1 MTKIIDKKI
10 RRKIRKKRSN
20 VVRGTLERPRVV
32 LSESN
37 RYLRVQAID
46 DTVGNTL
53 LAFSTED
60 FNEKDNNGYS
70 RKNKEFAKK
79 LGEEFAD
86 KLKKE
91 GKEKIVFDRN
101 GRLYHGKIKVFCET
115 MRQFG
120 INF

>member
-1 MTKIIDKKI
+1 MTTTSIDKKI
-10 RRKIRKKRSN
+10 RRKVRKKRSALIK
-20 VVRGTLERPRVV
+20 GSQERPRVV

-53 LAFSTED
+53 ASASTKD
-60 FNEKDNNGYS
+60 FNEQNNDYS
-70 RKNKEFAKK
+70 RKNKNYAKR
-79 LGEEFAD
+79 LGELFAE

-91 GKEKIVFDRN
+91 NKEKIIFDRN
-101 GRLYHGKIKVFCET
+101 GRPYHGKIEVFCQA
-115 MRQFG
+115 MRELG

>member
-1 MTKIIDKKI
+1 MTTITDKKI
-10 RRKIRKKRSN
+10 RRETRKQRSN
-20 VVRGTLERPRVV
+20 LVKGTNERPRVV

-46 DTVGNTL
+46 DTVGHTL
-53 LAFSTED
+53 LASSTAD
-60 FNEKDNNGYS
+60 FVEENASFS
-70 RKNKEFAKK
+70 RKNKNYAKK
-79 LGEEFAD
+79 LGELFAE

-101 GRLYHGKIKVFCET
+101 ARPYHGKIADFCEV
-115 MRQFG
+115 MRQLG

>member
-1 MTKIIDKKI
+1 MTKITDKKI
-10 RRKIRKKRSN
+10 RRQNRKQRSN
-20 VVRGTLERPRVV
+20 LVKGTNSRPRVV

-46 DTVGNTL
+46 DAIGHTL
-53 LAFSTED
+53 LASSTQD
-60 FNEKDNNGYS
+60 FIEEKANYS
-70 RKNKEFAKK
+70 RKNKDYARK
-79 LGEEFAD
+79 LGEFFAD

-101 GRLYHGKIKVFCET
+101 ARPYHGKIKVFCEA
-115 MRQFG
+115 MRQWG

>member
-1 MTKIIDKKI
+1 MTKNNDKKT
-10 RRKIRKKRSN
+10 RREIRKKRSN
-20 VVRGTLERPRVV
+20 LVKGSLARPRVV

-46 DTVGNTL
+46 DTVGNTIIYS
-53 LAFSTED
+53 STEHLTENSD
-60 FNEKDNNGYS
+60 YS
-70 RKNKEFAKK
+70 CKNITYARKLAEMFA
-79 LGEEFAD
+79 E

-101 GRLYHGKIKVFCET
+101 GRPYHGKIKAFCET
-115 MRQFG
+115 MRELG